1 VARCITSDGGTERDS
16 ISSYPKDLNALRS
29 QHFYINSGKNQTS
42 FHAKAA
48 CIAICRGFIENKSC
62 KVKCRRSKEAPGQSR
77 ESHEKSI
84 FFHNNTYSKEFEIKY
99 RTENPRAKKKGFVFW
114 RLLITK
120 ETESWMT
127 IENH

>member
-1 VARCITSDGGTERDS
+1 MPVIHGGT
-16 ISSYPKDLNALRS
+16 
-29 QHFYINSGKNQTS
+29 GT
-42 FHAKAA
+42 
-48 CIAICRGFIENKSC
+48 IE
-62 KVKCRRSKEAPGQSR
+62 

-84 FFHNNTYSKEFEIKY
+84 FFHNNTYRKEFEIKD
-99 RTENPRAKKKGFVFW
+99 RTENPRANKKGFVFW